1 MAENAAPVDDE
12 MDYATLRDVFRS
24 KLAGAP
30 AGNAERLAAERRAG
44 LSPKQRARKGVAKE
58 QMNIRVTAQTRA
70 TIEDLAAHLDVSLTD
85 VIARAIQTL
94 AVGTPGFARKDTE

>member
-1 MAENAAPVDDE
+1 MAENAPSMDDE
-12 MDYATLRDVFRS
+12 MDYEALRSAFRS
-24 KLAGAP
+24 RLASAP

-85 VIARAIQTL
+85 VFARAIQAL
-94 AVGTPGFARKDTE
+94 AVGTPGFERKDTE